1 MFLLLMSLLL
11 MSSVVLHF
19 IVCHVFYCD
28 VRLKWPF
35 GPFAFNKLTDRLN
48 IKYEQ

>member
-1 MFLLLMSLLL
+1 MFLLL

-19 IVCHVFYCD
+19 IVFYCD

-48 IKYEQ
+48 IKYISDATGVAS